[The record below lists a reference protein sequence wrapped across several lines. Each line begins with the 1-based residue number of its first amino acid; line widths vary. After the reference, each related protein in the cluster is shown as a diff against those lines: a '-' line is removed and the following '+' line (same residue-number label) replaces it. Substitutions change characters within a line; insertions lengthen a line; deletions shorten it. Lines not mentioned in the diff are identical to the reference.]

1 MPHLFI
7 KLFELMLNFFS
18 SLRRPSV
25 LKNFIRTSVFYLV
38 FCVRPYDN
46 KLLFLSGAAFAQ
58 REAIFVNSV
67 FPRVFFPVDIRRT
80 KVLSHQIY

>member
-7 KLFELMLNFFS
+7 KLFELMLHFFQAEYADLLS
-18 SLRRPSV
+18 YKTLS
-25 LKNFIRTSVFYLV
+25 YLV
-38 FCVRPYDN
+38 FCVRPCEN

-58 REAIFVNSV
+58 REAIFANSV